1 MKITFLLQK
10 GKTNKTG
17 LAPLRCRVT
26 LEKRVKQFSTGIFI
40 NPDHWSQEKQK
51 VLDTGESYQTV
62 NSQISLIKQ
71 KLVQAFL
78 MLQIKGDFF
87 DVDDVYKIYCGEDAK
102 KEMGVIAAY
111 VEHNNYYKK
120 LVGKDLK
127 EVSWQKFENKKGHL
141 KKFIQ
146 WKFQKKEV
154 KLSSLKFQ
162 FIKDFEYYLRTEE
175 NMQQSTI
182 NKTLQ
187 RFKKMINF
195 AVAHEYLDKNPFLM
209 HKPKPAKK
217 EVVFLTKDELSPL
230 QNKEFG
236 NKRLEEVRD
245 CFVFC
250 RYTGL
255 AFKEMSNLKKEH
267 IVKGEDGKKWIRMKR
282 QKTGKTISVPM
293 LPVAQRVF
301 DKYNG
306 VLAEGRVLPAK
317 TNAHSNAYLKEIADL
332 CELKINLTH
341 HIARKT
347 FATTVLLLND
357 VPMEVVSKLL
367 GYSRIGI
374 TQAHYGQILQEKV
387 DVEMKKLISKLK
399 TEI

>member
-1 MKITFLLQK
+1 MKITFLIQK
-10 GKTNKTG
+10 GKTNKAG

-26 LEKRVKQFSTGIFI
+26 IEKQRKQFSTGIFI

-51 VLDTGESYQTV
+51 VLDNGENHKII

-71 KLVQAFL
+71 KLGQAFL
-78 MLQIKGDFF
+78 MLQIQEETF
-87 DVDDVYKIYCGEDAK
+87 DVEDIYKIYRGENVK
-102 KEMGVIAAY
+102 KEMGVMAVY
-111 VEHNNYYKK
+111 EEHNTYYKK
-120 LVGKDLK
+120 LIGKDIK
-127 EVSWQKFENKKGHL
+127 EVSWQKFENTKGHL

-146 WKFQKKEV
+146 SKFKKREI
-154 KLSSLKFQ
+154 KLSNLKFQ

-195 AVAHEYLDKNPFLM
+195 AVAHEYLDRNPFLM
-209 HKPKPAKK
+209 HKPKVVKK
-217 EVVFLTKDELSPL
+217 EVVYLSKDELSHL
-230 QNKEFG
+230 QKKELG

-250 RYTGL
+250 CYTGL

-267 IVKGEDGKKWIRMKR
+267 IVKGEDGKNWIRLTR
-282 QKTGKTISVPM
+282 QKTGKALSIPI
-293 LPVAQRVF
+293 LPVAQKII

-306 VLAEGRVLPAK
+306 TVTEGKVLPSK
-317 TNAHSNAYLKEIADL
+317 TNAHFNAYLKEIAGI

-367 GYSRIGI
+367 GHSRIGI
-374 TQAHYGQILQEKV
+374 TQAHYGLILEERVQREMEK
-387 DVEMKKLISKLK
+387 LSNKLK
-399 TEI
+399 